1 MTGADLEVR
10 DLCVVRSGKEILHV
24 DQLRI
29 ESGQMVHLIGANGA
43 GKTTLIKS
51 LCGLLKPTRG
61 TVWFNRA
68 DLYGLNGWQRCRL
81 RQRIGYIPQ
90 SAEYNADLPFTVRE
104 VVVMG
109 RASVRPLLRGLTGLD
124 FERVDEWIERL
135 GLKDRRDQTFRSLSG
150 GEQQK
155 ALIARAMAQ
164 EPNLLMLDEPTSNLD
179 FRWKRKITD
188 LVHKLRDL
196 MKLTVLMISHE
207 ISSVGLYSDR
217 TLLLDHGRIVAD
229 GPAEQVFSSEAME
242 RVYQCRIHWIQRE
255 GQRVMA
261 YENLDGP

>member
-1 MTGADLEVR
+1 MAGAELEVR
-10 DLCVVRSGKEILHV
+10 DLVVVRSGREILHI

-51 LCGLLKPTRG
+51 LCGMLKPTRG
-61 TVWFNRA
+61 IVRFNQT
-68 DLYGLNGWQRCRL
+68 DLYGLNNWQRCRL

-104 VVVMG
+104 VVAMG
-109 RASVRPLLRGLTGLD
+109 RASVRPLLRGLTRLD

-135 GLKDRRDQTFRSLSG
+135 GLKDHRDQTFRSLSG

-155 ALIARAMAQ
+155 VLIARAMAQ

-188 LVHKLRDL
+188 LVHQLRIS
-196 MKLTVLMISHE
+196 MELTVLMISHE
-207 ISSVGLYSDR
+207 ISSLGPYSER
-217 TLLLDHGRIVAD
+217 TILLDRGRILAD
-229 GPAEQVFSSEAME
+229 GPGEMVFGSSTMEQ
-242 RVYQCRIHWIQRE
+242 VYQCRIRWMERE
-255 GQRVMA
+255 GQRVMS
-261 YENLDGP
+261 YENLGGP